1 MGLIKAALGSAGG
14 VLADTWKDYFVC
26 DALAN
31 EVLMVKGTKRALVC
45 SIRAMLLLTVLA
57 SL

>member
-31 EVLMVKGTKRALVC
+31 EVLMVKGTKKGRWFV
-45 SIRAMLLLTVLA
+45 R
-57 SL
+57 